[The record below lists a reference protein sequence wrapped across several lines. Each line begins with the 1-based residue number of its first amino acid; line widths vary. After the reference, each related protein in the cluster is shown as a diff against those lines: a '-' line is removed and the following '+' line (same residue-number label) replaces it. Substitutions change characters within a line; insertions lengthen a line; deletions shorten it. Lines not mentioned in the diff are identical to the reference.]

1 MAKIFVF
8 IFLIF
13 SAGLLY
19 NNASQLGAQPFE
31 LNSISVEGNERISNS
46 AITNYSKLR
55 EGAFVSDQ
63 ELNEAYN
70 NIVNTELFRS
80 VKFKRRDKI
89 LTIEVE
95 EYPTVNLVSFEGNKK
110 FTDQRLS
117 KLLTIKP
124 RFVFSPKTLEIDLKA
139 IEDTYRNSGRVS
151 ARIRPKVVNLA
162 DNRVNVIF
170 EIYEGNTVEVEKI
183 SFVGNRDFSDR
194 RLRRVLESKQAG
206 ILRKLI
212 LRDTLISERISL
224 DKRLLTD
231 FYRSRGYADFEIFD
245 VNAELSEEKDAFFIS
260 YNIKEGPQFKIGE
273 IKINSSVESSK
284 FSEFEKFITIQPGYN
299 YSPVSVQSSV
309 NKLEETLRLR
319 GHEFLRVKPIISK
332 DIRNSILNVEFLVEK
347 GERVFVQRIDISG
360 NTATLDRVIR
370 RQFSLAEGDPFNPN
384 EISAAAE
391 RIKAL
396 GLFSDSSINV
406 ISGSSPSDV
415 IIDVDVV
422 EQPTGT
428 LSFGAGYSSSS
439 GFGGLAEYKER
450 NFLGRGQSLSFSIKT
465 GKDDQLYELSFFEP
479 MFLRNDLGLG
489 VNFSLKDTKK
499 QYAAYDTQN
508 ISFQPFIIYPLGV
521 KSKVKIDYSIDQTD
535 LSNPFGIGSLITSEV
550 NEGKVTS
557 SSIGY
562 VFSHDTRLYKIG
574 PKNGVLFNLGQ
585 EFIGLGG
592 DKSGLKTTVKAAAEK
607 QTLKE
612 EVKLTAVFEA
622 GLLSFTKG
630 SSRVVDRF
638 FLGSH
643 KMRGFEPG
651 GLGPRECLNRQCG
664 INYNDTLGGEKFA
677 VLRFEAEFPLGLPE
691 EYGFSGGVFYD
702 VGNLWSLSKT
712 NGDVLYE
719 EGSWR
724 HAIGTSI
731 FWKTPIGPLR
741 FNFSEVLKKEE
752 FDRSES
758 FDLTISTR
766 F

>member
-1 MAKIFVF
+1 M
-8 IFLIF
+8 
-13 SAGLLY
+13 
-19 NNASQLGAQPFE
+19 
-31 LNSISVEGNERISNS
+31 
-46 AITNYSKLR
+46 
-55 EGAFVSDQ
+55 
-63 ELNEAYN
+63 
-70 NIVNTELFRS
+70 
-80 VKFKRRDKI
+80 
-89 LTIEVE
+89 
-95 EYPTVNLVSFEGNKK
+95 
-110 FTDQRLS
+110 
-117 KLLTIKP
+117 
-124 RFVFSPKTLEIDLKA
+124 
-139 IEDTYRNSGRVS
+139 
-151 ARIRPKVVNLA
+151 
-162 DNRVNVIF
+162 
-170 EIYEGNTVEVEKI
+170 
-183 SFVGNRDFSDR
+183 
-194 RLRRVLESKQAG
+194 
-206 ILRKLI
+206 
-212 LRDTLISERISL
+212 
-224 DKRLLTD
+224 
-231 FYRSRGYADFEIFD
+231 
-245 VNAELSEEKDAFFIS
+245 
-260 YNIKEGPQFKIGE
+260 
-273 IKINSSVESSK
+273 
-284 FSEFEKFITIQPGYN
+284 
-299 YSPVSVQSSV
+299 
-309 NKLEETLRLR
+309 
-319 GHEFLRVKPIISK
+319 
-332 DIRNSILNVEFLVEK
+332 
-347 GERVFVQRIDISG
+347 
-360 NTATLDRVIR
+360 
-370 RQFSLAEGDPFNPN
+370 
-384 EISAAAE
+384 
-391 RIKAL
+391 
-396 GLFSDSSINV
+396 
-406 ISGSSPSDV
+406 
-415 IIDVDVV
+415 
-422 EQPTGT
+422 
-428 LSFGAGYSSSS
+428 
-439 GFGGLAEYKER
+439 AEYKER